1 MQDAER
7 ENALAHVHGAID
19 ATVRELLLK
28 GCIKEDKIAFA
39 RTLLIAADTSCTIEE
54 LDETTDLDNTLAA
67 ADVSFTIVETNES
80 LRLLKSELS
89 Q

>member
-1 MQDAER
+1 M
-7 ENALAHVHGAID
+7 
-19 ATVRELLLK
+19 RELLLK

-67 ADVSFTIVETNES
+67 ADVSFTSWLKLS
-80 LRLLKSELS
+80 LIPV
-89 Q
+89 

>member
-1 MQDAER
+1 M
-7 ENALAHVHGAID
+7 
-19 ATVRELLLK
+19 RELLLK

-67 ADVSFTIVETNES
+67 ADVSLT
-80 LRLLKSELS
+80 
-89 Q
+89 